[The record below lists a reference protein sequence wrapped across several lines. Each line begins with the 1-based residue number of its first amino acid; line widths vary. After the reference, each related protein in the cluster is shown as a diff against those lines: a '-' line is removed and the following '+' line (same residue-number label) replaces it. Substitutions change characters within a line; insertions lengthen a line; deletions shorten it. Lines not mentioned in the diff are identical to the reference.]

1 MGFSGGVS
9 YGYSY
14 GDGNTLLWIL
24 FGAAVV
30 ATILAFIFLVPE
42 KRREKMNAFGKFLHD
57 TVNFKYLL
65 VEKILQA
72 LYIFATVYTFLL
84 GFSLLFQSYF
94 GRWMGWNGLLIMIL
108 GPIVI
113 RLVYELVMMGVLMLK
128 HVIMINKKLKDQNAG
143 SGKRGHDVFAS
154 PDLSDMQETVK
165 QHREA
170 RQAQAQARAQQPVQP
185 QPRAQQPEQQ
195 PRTEAPVQQPRTEA
209 PARPKPQAPVR
220 PQEEKPRFCAEC
232 GSRLDENG
240 NCPNCSK

>member
-1 MGFSGGVS
+1 MGYSSGVS
-9 YGYSY
+9 YGYGY
-14 GDGNTLLWIL
+14 GEGSTLFWIL
-24 FGAAVV
+24 FGIAVV

-42 KRREKMNAFGKFLHD
+42 KRREKMNAFGRFLHD

-72 LYIFATVYTFLL
+72 LYIFATVYIFLL

-94 GRWMGWNGLLIMIL
+94 GRWMGWNGLLLMIL

-143 SGKRGHDVFAS
+143 SGKSEHDVFAS

-170 RQAQAQARAQQPVQP
+170 RQAQAQART
-185 QPRAQQPEQQ
+185 QQPEQPQ
-195 PRTEAPVQQPRTEA
+195 PRTEAPAQQPKTEG

-232 GSRLDENG
+232 GSRLDESG
-240 NCPNCSK
+240 KCPNCSK